1 MTKDWEK
8 EFHEQF
14 WWDMREIRKASKRG
28 TWNNLDLRLKNFIAK
43 QRTQL
48 LKEVREKVIEIKA
61 AYLEGDL
68 ELNIKEKQLKKLKE
82 LEEGK

>member
-8 EFHEQF
+8 RFN
-14 WWDMREIRKASKRG
+14 A
-28 TWNNLDLRLKNFIAK
+28 LRHRLRWTAPELIKDQYMTFIEDELAK

-48 LKEVREKVIEIKA
+48 LKEVREKVIKT
-61 AYLEGDL
+61 GVVQGKNCFCDSC
-68 ELNIKEKQLKKLKE
+68 ELKNELLKKLKE